1 MTAAAPRGGEPAT
14 AAAAEA
20 EERARTVAGRRE
32 LTYAVLLCVAG
43 AGLALWASTRTWAV
57 ELTAR
62 PTPLPPLRD
71 TRTGTDLLPW
81 LPALALVGLAGGG
94 AVLAT
99 RGRARRLLGGLLAAL
114 GAAVA
119 AGGGY
124 GLVAAFDGELSRQWP
139 ALCLVGGVLAVAGGL
154 LTALRGRRWP
164 AMGAR
169 YERPAR
175 GAGAPVARD
184 ADGRVTG
191 RRTTEAW
198 DALDRGEDPTVS

>member
-1 MTAAAPRGGEPAT
+1 M
-14 AAAAEA
+14 
-20 EERARTVAGRRE
+20 GRRE

-43 AGLALWASTRTWAV
+43 AGLALWASTRVWAV

-62 PTPLPPLRD
+62 PTPLPPVRD
-71 TRTGTDLLPW
+71 ARTGAGLLPW

-99 RGRARRLLGGLLAAL
+99 RGRVRRLLGGLLCGL

-124 GLVAAFDGELSRQWP
+124 GLLAAFDGEVARQWP
-139 ALCLVGGVLAVAGGL
+139 ALCLLGGVLATAGGL
-154 LTALRGRRWP
+154 LTALRSARWP

-169 YERPAR
+169 YERRPA
-175 GAGAPVARD
+175 GGVAPVARSG
-184 ADGRVTG
+184 DGRVTG
-191 RRTTEAW
+191 RQTTEAW

>member
-1 MTAAAPRGGEPAT
+1 MSGASEPVEPVT
-14 AAAAEA
+14 PTD
-20 EERARTVAGRRE
+20 ARPVTGRRE
-32 LTYAVLLCVAG
+32 LTYAVLLCLAG
-43 AGLALWASTRTWAV
+43 AGLALWAATRGWTV

-62 PTPLPPLRD
+62 PAPLPPVREA
-71 TRTGTDLLPW
+71 RTGAALLPW
-81 LPALALVGLAGGG
+81 LPALALVALAGGG

-99 RGRARRLLGGLLAAL
+99 RGRLRRLLGALLAVL
-114 GAAVA
+114 GLAVA

-124 GLVAAFDGELSRQWP
+124 GLVAGFDGAVSRQWP
-139 ALCLVGGVLAVAGGL
+139 AFCLLGGL
-154 LTALRGRRWP
+154 LAAAGGGWTALRGAGWP

-175 GAGAPVARD
+175 TATPSATPARP
-184 ADGRVTG
+184 ADPMAG

>member
-1 MTAAAPRGGEPAT
+1 M
-14 AAAAEA
+14 
-20 EERARTVAGRRE
+20 
-32 LTYAVLLCVAG
+32 TYAVLLCVAG

-62 PTPLPPLRD
+62 PTPLPPVRD
-71 TRTGTDLLPW
+71 ARTGAGLLPW

-99 RGRARRLLGGLLAAL
+99 RGRARRLLGGLLCGL
-114 GAAVA
+114 GVAVA

-124 GLVAAFDGELSRQWP
+124 GLVAAFDGEVARHWP
-139 ALCLVGGVLAVAGGL
+139 AICLLGGVLATAGGL

-169 YERPAR
+169 YERRPAGDSAPAAR
-175 GAGAPVARD
+175 GGA
-184 ADGRVTG
+184 GRVTG
-191 RRTTEAW
+191 RHTTEAW